1 MSSKIYS
8 WLEEGRKSQESLE
21 QEVSI
26 NDLSSIGKQYFS
38 MSLEIEEFKT
48 SGQSKSS

>member
-21 QEVSI
+21 HKVSI
-26 NDLSSIGKQYFS
+26 NYPIAVGKHS
-38 MSLEIEEFKT
+38 
-48 SGQSKSS
+48 